1 MSTSASRLAQAGALG
16 LIGAG
21 LGVLAGLSQLLLGHR
36 IPAWSGNKSDTVGLG
51 LLSILLSCI
60 ALVAA
65 VSLRRPAATSPGRR
79 AAALAGL
86 LVPAGLCL
94 STVGRLSY
102 VPAVLLVAAAIT
114 VTAAGDNR
122 NVIQAITQHWL
133 QVLLSVLG
141 GLEVLLAISAAPVP
155 IAVIGASSGVL
166 LLAAPWLPVRA
177 SMRAALML
185 IAVVPFALL
194 TWTSLVT
201 PLIALL
207 AIFICAGWWRSITR
221 QHNRPLA

>member
-1 MSTSASRLAQAGALG
+1 MTPSARRLTLAGALG

-21 LGVLAGLSQLLLGHR
+21 LSVLAGLTQLLLGHR

-51 LLSILLSCI
+51 LLSILLGGI
-60 ALVAA
+60 AFVAA

-79 AAALAGL
+79 VGALAGL

-94 STVGRLSY
+94 STIGRLSY
-102 VPAVLLVAAAIT
+102 VPAVLLLAAAIT
-114 VTAAGDNR
+114 VIAAGDIR
-122 NVIQAITQHWL
+122 NMIQATTQHWL

-141 GLEVLLAISAAPVP
+141 GLEVLLAISAAPLP
-155 IAVIGASSGVL
+155 IAVIGAFSGVL

-177 SMRAALML
+177 SLRAALIL
-185 IAVVPFALL
+185 IAVIPFASL
-194 TWTSLVT
+194 TWTSLIT

-207 AIFICAGWWRSITR
+207 AIFICTCWWRGIAGE
-221 QHNRPLA
+221 HNRRLA